1 MKKGFTLIELIL
13 YIAIVGIFISGA
25 ILFPWDIIYGRVKSN
40 AQQQVSQ
47 NLRLA
52 GKRMI
57 YEIRNASDVNS
68 ISASS
73 LSLALTDPARN
84 PTIFDVSAGRLRIGY
99 GSSGPCPTTAPCD
112 LTGNNVTVTNL
123 IFTDLSSGT
132 DSKNIQFTM
141 TIDSNADRKEWQMNE
156 TYTGS
161 VELRSN

>member
-1 MKKGFTLIELIL
+1 MINSYKPHKDFKFNSSSRTGFGISKGFTLIELIL

-25 ILFPWDIIYGRVKSN
+25 ILFAWDIIYGRVRSN

-84 PTIFDVSAGRLRIGY
+84 PT
-99 GSSGPCPTTAPCD
+99 
-112 LTGNNVTVTNL
+112 
-123 IFTDLSSGT
+123 
-132 DSKNIQFTM
+132 
-141 TIDSNADRKEWQMNE
+141 
-156 TYTGS
+156 
-161 VELRSN
+161 